1 MYRRRS
7 TELSS
12 RSDLKTEVTQPKHGF
27 DREVLPS
34 ALVLVQP
41 ERASIELRIGNQVSD
56 CDIRMFHE
64 GPAHQVAVIAD
75 ASGLAVPRDQ
85 QQASGL
91 DRPGSEDERP
101 CLDAEFGCLTTS
113 HSPSGPRARRCRRGA
128 RRWRGGRD

>member
-1 MYRRRS
+1 MGRQAQHGVEQSLPSQGR
-7 TELSS
+7 
-12 RSDLKTEVTQPKHGF
+12 VTQPKHGF

-64 GPAHQVAVIAD
+64 VPAHQVAVVAD

-91 DRPGSEDERP
+91 DRPRSEDERP
-101 CLDAEFGCLTTS
+101 CADAELV
-113 HSPSGPRARRCRRGA
+113 A
-128 RRWRGGRD
+128 